1 MINVHYY
8 FKRFYL
14 SSFRTIFLKWAEELQ
29 LDIKFELVSKNNL
42 LISNFFC

>member
-1 MINVHYY
+1 MSITILNV
-8 FKRFYL
+8 FIWVR
-14 SSFRTIFLKWAEELQ
+14 LKWAEELQ